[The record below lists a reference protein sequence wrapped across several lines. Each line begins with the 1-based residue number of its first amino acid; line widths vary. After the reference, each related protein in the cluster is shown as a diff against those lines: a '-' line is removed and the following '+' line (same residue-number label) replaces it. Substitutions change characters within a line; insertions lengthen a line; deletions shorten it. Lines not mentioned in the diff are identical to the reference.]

1 MLCRVYAKRSESE
14 RERAYPN
21 ISVKTKLYMKM
32 HKSVWKAANLT
43 DGSGCLW
50 RGKGAWKKIVR
61 NGAFLRKV
69 NLLDI
74 FFCVSVFP

>member
-1 MLCRVYAKRSESE
+1 
-14 RERAYPN
+14 
-21 ISVKTKLYMKM
+21 M

-50 RGKGAWKKIVR
+50 GGKGAWKKVVR

-74 FFCVSVFP
+74 FFPVSVFFHDC